1 MPAKILQGKSNLSSV
16 LLVTPDALASFA
28 KEIIIKKIIFCNF
41 SGIFVMFLLIS
52 AKNILLPLT
61 KNIIFTKKRKTEV
74 NQKYVPGH

>member
-1 MPAKILQGKSNLSSV
+1 MSAKILQGKSNLSPV

-28 KEIIIKKIIFCNF
+28 KEIIIKKIFCNF